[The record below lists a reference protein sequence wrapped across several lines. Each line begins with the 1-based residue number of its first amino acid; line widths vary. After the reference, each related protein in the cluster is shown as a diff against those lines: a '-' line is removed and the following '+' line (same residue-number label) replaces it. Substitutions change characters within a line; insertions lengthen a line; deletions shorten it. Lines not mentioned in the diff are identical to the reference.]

1 MSLISMHMIGP
12 NGLLPPKTMWT
23 KEEDELLTKIVQTMG
38 ARKWKSIAEHIPGR
52 TGKQC
57 RERWMSHISPDLKNP
72 DWTQS
77 EDKELEK
84 LHALYGNKWAKLTAF
99 FPGRPPNAI
108 KNRWNC
114 ILRKNKREA
123 KELQS
128 TNHKNVEDVQP
139 IEATKVYPLPKKAN
153 ENFEEIFESQID
165 FGSSP
170 EFDFGFDSGFS
181 WEI

>member
-1 MSLISMHMIGP
+1 MQMHMIGP

-23 KEEDELLTKIVQTMG
+23 KEEDDLLTKIVQTMG

-72 DWTQS
+72 DWTQA
-77 EDKELEK
+77 EDKELER

-108 KNRWNC
+108 KNRWN
-114 ILRKNKREA
+114 LLKRKMNLPEFKR
-123 KELQS
+123 KRSLKKKPQ
-128 TNHKNVEDVQP
+128 DP
-139 IEATKVYPLPKKAN
+139 ISPAPSISATSN
-153 ENFEEIFESQID
+153 SDFIDEIFSKVTYVTQDID
-165 FGSSP
+165 EWSIFGLY
-170 EFDFGFDSGFS
+170 
-181 WEI
+181 

>member
-1 MSLISMHMIGP
+1 MALMTLQMIGQ

-23 KEEDELLTKIVQTMG
+23 KEEDELLTSIVQSMG

-72 DWTQS
+72 DWTEA
-77 EDKELEK
+77 EDRELER
-84 LHALYGNKWAKLTAF
+84 LHAMYGNKWAKLTAF

-114 ILRKNKREA
+114 LLRKTNREA
-123 KELQS
+123 KENAMNKHFDSPKLVQQGKLFPIPKQS
-128 TNHKNVEDVQP
+128 NEIEVEFQDTQ
-139 IEATKVYPLPKKAN
+139 
-153 ENFEEIFESQID
+153 FD
-165 FGSSP
+165 FSSSP
-170 EFDFGFDSGFS
+170 EFDFGFDSAFS
-181 WEI
+181 WDI